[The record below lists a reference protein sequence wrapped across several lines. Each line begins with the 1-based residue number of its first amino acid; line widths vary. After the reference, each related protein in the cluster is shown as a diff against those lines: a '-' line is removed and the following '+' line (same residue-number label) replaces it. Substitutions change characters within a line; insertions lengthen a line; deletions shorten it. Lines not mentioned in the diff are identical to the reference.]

1 MALNYVRNL
10 CVMGLIRREGYI
22 DIGLNKLGQ
31 ILYLVMKISLERM
44 TWGRGKGNII
54 GGTFGH
60 FYSSSV
66 YQLS

>member
-1 MALNYVRNL
+1 
-10 CVMGLIRREGYI
+10 MGLISREGYI
-22 DIGLNKLGQ
+22 VIGLNKLGQ
-31 ILYLVMKISLERM
+31 ILYLVMKRMLEWM
-44 TWGRGKGNII
+44 NWGRGKGNII